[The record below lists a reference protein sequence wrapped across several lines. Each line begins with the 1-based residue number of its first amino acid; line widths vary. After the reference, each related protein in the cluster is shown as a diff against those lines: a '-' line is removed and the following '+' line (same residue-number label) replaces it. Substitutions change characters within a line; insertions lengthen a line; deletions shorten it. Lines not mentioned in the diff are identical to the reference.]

1 LKMEKAPNE
10 VNKMVWNPT
19 LRVCIQGPK
28 SKFDSSGEWI
38 SGGDSLVKEGATC
51 EEFWGLKEQL
61 KIKPGTEIDMDA
73 HTQEPFCIEIPAE
86 WGAAGLL
93 QCHHN
98 LTDVITYNF
107 AGVKEAVDAQ
117 LLQKSAAVPA
127 VPAFSWRACVAE
139 FIAMTL
145 FVWVGCG
152 AAMSIA
158 KKEGS
163 AWVLQVSLAFGLA
176 ITVLA
181 YTIGHW
187 SGGHIN
193 GAVSIS
199 LVVSGKISIVQCVAN
214 IVAQLLGSVLGALI
228 LEFMYGAGNDCTG
241 GLGTNGVAEGFS
253 KTSALLGEVIG
264 TFLLVYVVHETAVNP
279 MSKGN
284 STLAPLA
291 IGLSVFLAH
300 CVLIPIDGCSINPTR
315 SFGPALVCKITRK
328 DATPFQD
335 FWIFTVGPIIGALLA
350 AGVYIGLGP
359 MGW

>member
-1 LKMEKAPNE
+1 MPVALIAFA
-10 VNKMVWNPT
+10 
-19 LRVCIQGPK
+19 C
-28 SKFDSSGEWI
+28 
-38 SGGDSLVKEGATC
+38 
-51 EEFWGLKEQL
+51 
-61 KIKPGTEIDMDA
+61 
-73 HTQEPFCIEIPAE
+73 
-86 WGAAGLL
+86 LL
-93 QCHHN
+93 QGS
-98 LTDVITYNF
+98 LAISVQQAD
-107 AGVKEAVDAQ
+107 EARQVMRLSESLAADLFSIKNNETSQ
-117 LLQKSAAVPA
+117 DTAAVA
-127 VPAFSWRACVAE
+127 SAEVPAFSWRACVAE

-193 GAVSIS
+193 GAVS
-199 LVVSGKISIVQCVAN
+199 LALLASGKIGITQCVGN

-253 KTSALLGEVIG
+253 KISALLGEVMG

-279 MSKGN
+279 LETNTIM
-284 STLAPLA
+284 APLA

-315 SFGPALVCKITRK
+315 SFGPALVCKIFRK
-328 DATPFQD
+328 GATPFQD
-335 FWIFTVGPIIGALLA
+335 MWIFTVGPIIGALLA

-359 MGW
+359 LGW

>member
-1 LKMEKAPNE
+1 
-10 VNKMVWNPT
+10 MV
-19 LRVCIQGPK
+19 Q
-28 SKFDSSGEWI
+28 E
-38 SGGDSLVKEGATC
+38 SL
-51 EEFWGLKEQL
+51 
-61 KIKPGTEIDMDA
+61 
-73 HTQEPFCIEIPAE
+73 
-86 WGAAGLL
+86 
-93 QCHHN
+93 
-98 LTDVITYNF
+98 
-107 AGVKEAVDAQ
+107 
-117 LLQKSAAVPA
+117 
-127 VPAFSWRACVAE
+127 AE
-139 FIAMTL
+139 FVAMTL
-145 FVWVGCG
+145 FVVIGCG
-152 AAMSIA
+152 TAMGCAGTPGWI
-158 KKEGS
+158 
-163 AWVLQVSLAFGLA
+163 LQVSLAFGLA

-181 YTIGHW
+181 YTIGHY

-193 GAVSIS
+193 CAVSIS

-253 KTSALLGEVIG
+253 KISALLGEVMG

-279 MSKGN
+279 MSAGN

-315 SFGPALVCKITRK
+315 SFGPALVCQITRK